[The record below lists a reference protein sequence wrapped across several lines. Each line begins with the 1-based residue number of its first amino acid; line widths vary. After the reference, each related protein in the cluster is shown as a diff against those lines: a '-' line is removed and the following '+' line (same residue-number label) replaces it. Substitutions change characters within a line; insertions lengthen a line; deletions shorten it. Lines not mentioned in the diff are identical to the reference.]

1 MSDFCYSRP
10 MLNRVLQQAELMD
23 RMMERLRI
31 DPVVAARLENG
42 MAWYEARS
50 QCIAC
55 HSERQC
61 QEWLK
66 RAPTEPSIEPPDFCH
81 NTSFFRGCPAS
92 DRRPSP
98 SVLMEEHNEQLDNM
112 RQITQ
117 QVAGRTA
124 PT

>member
-1 MSDFCYSRP
+1 

-23 RMMERLRI
+23 RMIERLGI

-81 NTSFFRGCPAS
+81 NTAFFRSCPAS
-92 DRRPSP
+92 DRRPVP
-98 SVLMEEHNEQLDNM
+98 QF
-112 RQITQ
+112 
-117 QVAGRTA
+117 
-124 PT
+124 

>member
-1 MSDFCYSRP
+1 MTDFCYSRTV
-10 MLNRVLQQAELMD
+10 LNRVLQQAELMD
-23 RMMERLRI
+23 RVMERLAVDRAT
-31 DPVVAARLENG
+31 AARLENG

-66 RAPTEPSIEPPDFCH
+66 RAPAEPSNEPPDFCR
-81 NTSFFRGCPAS
+81 NTAFFRSCPAS

-98 SVLMEEHNEQLDNM
+98 SVFDGGAQ
-112 RQITQ
+112 
-117 QVAGRTA
+117 
-124 PT
+124 

>member
-66 RAPTEPSIEPPDFCH
+66 RAPTEPSIEPPDFCL
-81 NTSFFRGCPAS
+81 NTEFFRSCPAS
-92 DRRPSP
+92 DRRPSR
-98 SVLMEEHNEQLDNM
+98 SVLMEEHNEQLNNI

-117 QVAGRTA
+117 QLAGRTA